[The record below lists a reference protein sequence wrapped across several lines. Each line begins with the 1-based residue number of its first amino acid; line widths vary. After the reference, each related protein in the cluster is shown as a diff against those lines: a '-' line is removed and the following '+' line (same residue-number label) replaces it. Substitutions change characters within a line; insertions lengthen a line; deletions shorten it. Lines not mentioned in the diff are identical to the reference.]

1 MWSRSLRAFRSGGR
15 SGRDCRSP
23 AEPGR
28 SRRRPPPQRGLQGGF
43 RLGRCVGRTS
53 GNAGGGEGF
62 GRTRTDHGPVQ
73 PCRHHRHSAVPGDDG
88 RGVGPA
94 DGGQRAQHVPHD
106 PRRPSPDDRRRRR
119 IDRLHLFHIGGCGNP
134 HGGPLQYDQGGVPY
148 VRPVRR
154 RGVQGPEYPVQ
165 CGLPRLHPDGSRPE
179 GGRGA
184 DPVRGRCFRRSDR
197 RPTGADV
204 PAGRGRQGSPLS
216 CERRREFCQRRPS
229 VRRQLFYSDVR
240 GRNMAFEKGGV
251 WRNWVGNQ
259 YCVSQYK
266 ASPGTEAELAEL
278 VAEADKR
285 DLGVRVS
292 GSGHSFTPVV
302 GTSGLLLSLAD
313 LRGVQKVDKA
323 RKQITVAGGTRINEV
338 GKTLK
343 QHGLSLINQGD
354 IDSQAVAGAFTT
366 GTHGTGI
373 KLGNMASSIAGM
385 RIVKANGEILDI
397 DGSDEE
403 LLHAAQVSVG
413 TLGIISSMTLN
424 VMDAYNLHERLWRD
438 DFETCMER
446 HDELAANHRHFGFFW
461 CPTPESRH
469 LYCLPDTSAVSS
481 TNKSADVCEM
491 KVMDITDAA
500 PMESEF
506 EKIAYSSEVYPI
518 EYVPNFVELEYA
530 VPVEHGKAAVRAVRD
545 LMLNKHTNCIYPIE
559 YRFTAGDPA
568 WMSPFHH
575 QDSITL
581 SVSGGPGIDYWAFL
595 KDVDQILR
603 GYDSRP
609 HWGKMHFLDTDD
621 VTHLYPR
628 AGDFRA
634 LRRELDP
641 KGRFLN
647 DHLKMLLG

>member
-1 MWSRSLRAFRSGGR
+1 
-15 SGRDCRSP
+15 
-23 AEPGR
+23 
-28 SRRRPPPQRGLQGGF
+28 
-43 RLGRCVGRTS
+43 
-53 GNAGGGEGF
+53 
-62 GRTRTDHGPVQ
+62 
-73 PCRHHRHSAVPGDDG
+73 
-88 RGVGPA
+88 
-94 DGGQRAQHVPHD
+94 
-106 PRRPSPDDRRRRR
+106 
-119 IDRLHLFHIGGCGNP
+119 
-134 HGGPLQYDQGGVPY
+134 
-148 VRPVRR
+148 
-154 RGVQGPEYPVQ
+154 
-165 CGLPRLHPDGSRPE
+165 
-179 GGRGA
+179 
-184 DPVRGRCFRRSDR
+184 
-197 RPTGADV
+197 
-204 PAGRGRQGSPLS
+204 
-216 CERRREFCQRRPS
+216 
-229 VRRQLFYSDVR
+229 
-240 GRNMAFEKGGV
+240 MAFEKGGV

-266 ASPGTEAELAEL
+266 AAPETEAELAEL

-302 GTSGLLLSLAD
+302 GTSGLLLSLEN
-313 LRGVQKVDKA
+313 LRGVQNVDKE
-323 RKQITVAGGTRINEV
+323 RRQITVAGGTRINEV

-397 DGSDEE
+397 DGSDTE

-413 TLGIISSMTLN
+413 TLGVISSMTLN

-469 LYCLPDTSAVSS
+469 LYCLPDTAAVSS
-481 TNKSADVCEM
+481 TDKLADVCEM
-491 KVMDITDAA
+491 KVMDITDAT
-500 PMESEF
+500 PMESAF

-530 VPVEHGKAAVRAVRD
+530 VPLEHGKAAVRAVRD

-595 KDVDQILR
+595 RDVDQILR

-609 HWGKMHFLDTDD
+609 HWGKMHFLDTED

-641 KGRFLN
+641 NGRFLN
-647 DHLKMLLG
+647 EHLKMLLG